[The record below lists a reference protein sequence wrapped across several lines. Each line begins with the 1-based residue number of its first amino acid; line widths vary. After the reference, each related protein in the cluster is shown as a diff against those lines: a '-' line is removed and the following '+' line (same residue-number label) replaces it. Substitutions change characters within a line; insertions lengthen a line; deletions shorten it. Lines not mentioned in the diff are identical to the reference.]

1 MTVNSKDKFSLNST
15 LERDSDFICE
25 LDLCE
30 LRLIRDG
37 ELDWFI
43 LVPKINDIV
52 EILDLSR
59 DNQLQLMDEIN
70 QVSSLLKKN
79 VSPKKINI
87 AAIGNMVSQLH
98 IHVIARFE
106 ADRAWPGVIWGTNSS
121 KEYSVHRAK
130 FWRDFF

>member
-15 LERDSDFICE
+15 LEKDSDFICD

-43 LVPKINDIV
+43 LVPKINDVV
-52 EILDLSR
+52 EILDLSS

-70 QVSSLLKKN
+70 QVSKLLKKN

-98 IHVIARFE
+98 IHIIARFE
-106 ADRAWPGVIWGTNSS
+106 TDRAWPGVIWGTNSS

-130 FWRDFF
+130 FWRDLF